1 MVTGVKMNKQVIFF
15 LSLLFF
21 VTLNTTALAETVYV
35 SDNLRVGVR
44 PEPDNGYTPVGVVLT
59 GMELKVLDR
68 QNGYLKIVT
77 SEGTTG
83 WIKDIYVIEQKPAIL
98 KLEQLQQKHQVVTAR
113 LKDAQETLK
122 SLEAAN
128 RSLNEQVDKLKQ
140 ERSELQ
146 LIQAKSI
153 STQQQTG
160 STWYWWLVALAVVIS
175 GGFIGGMQWNR
186 YQAMKRLGGLRV

>member
-1 MVTGVKMNKQVIFF
+1 MCKQVFLF
-15 LSLLFF
+15 LSLLLLT
-21 VTLNTTALAETVYV
+21 TLNTIAVAETVYV

-77 SEGTTG
+77 AEGTTG

-98 KLEQLQQKHQVVTAR
+98 KLEQLQKKHLAVSTQ
-113 LKDAQETLK
+113 LKDSQETLK
-122 SLEAAN
+122 ALEAAN
-128 RSLNEQVDKLKQ
+128 RSLNDEVSKLKQ

-153 STQQQTG
+153 SSQQQTK
-160 STWYWWLVALAVVIS
+160 STWYWWLVALAVLIS